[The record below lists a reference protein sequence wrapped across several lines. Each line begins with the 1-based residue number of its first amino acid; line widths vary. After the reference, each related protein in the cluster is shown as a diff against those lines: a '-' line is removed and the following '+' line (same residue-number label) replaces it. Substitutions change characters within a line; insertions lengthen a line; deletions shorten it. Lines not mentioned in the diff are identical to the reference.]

1 MFKINFVPSYADDL
15 NYLWDI
21 VSRRNNWFIKLRYAA
36 SLMLLIFWF
45 YITFLSG
52 IEYSDVQNN
61 AIMLLAFFILTY
73 NLGFEIVKKSGSVIN
88 DVDGFNPLRFSLLQ
102 ILFDLATLLTLV
114 YFTGLIFSP
123 FTFFFIFHA
132 IIGSMVLA
140 GAVVYIVFIILLLI
154 LSILSILGF
163 YQVIPLHVLY
173 TIPDLSLGQTL
184 LFISILWIILMLSMM
199 FANSLASALFKREQ
213 ELILAEKEKQRYVN
227 TIIHELK
234 SPVAVMTSYIDVV
247 MDDTTQILPE
257 NTRTF
262 LNKARNKSRD
272 TIDLINE
279 LLEISSVNVD
289 ASEHF
294 EVIDINE
301 MLNELNEYYQSKIVS
316 KNLKYEFLNLSGISI
331 KIEGNKRLLLICFS
345 NVLGN
350 AIKYTPEGGRII
362 CKLSKTVS
370 EIKIEFEDNGIG
382 ILQEDLEKLFT
393 DFQRG
398 KNAKRA
404 GIEGT
409 GLGLS
414 LTKKII
420 LKHRGDI
427 LIESPSSIGTHDL
440 PGTKVC
446 IILPALVS

>member
-15 NYLWDI
+15 NYLWDL
-21 VSRRNNWFIKLRYAA
+21 VTRRNNWFIKLRYAA
-36 SLMLLIFWF
+36 SMMLLIFWF
-45 YITFLSG
+45 YITYISG
-52 IEYSDVQNN
+52 IAYSEIQNS

-73 NLGFEIVKKSGSVIN
+73 NLGFEIIKKSGSVNN
-88 DVDGFNPLRFSLLQ
+88 DVESFNPLRFSLLQ

-140 GAVVYIVFIILLLI
+140 GAVVYIVFVILLLI
-154 LSILSILGF
+154 LSVLSILGF

-173 TIPDLSLGQTL
+173 VIPDLSIGQTL
-184 LFISILWIILMLSMM
+184 LFISILWIILILSMM
-199 FANSLASALFKREQ
+199 FANSLASALFQREQ
-213 ELILAEKEKQRYVN
+213 DLILAEKEKQRYVN

-247 MDDTTQILPE
+247 MDDKTQILPE

-262 LNKARNKSRD
+262 LNKARDKSRG

-279 LLEISSVNVD
+279 ILEISSVNIE
-289 ASEHF
+289 STEHF
-294 EVIDINE
+294 EVLDINE
-301 MLNELNEYYQSKIVS
+301 ILSELVEYNLNKIET
-316 KNLKYEFLNLSGISI
+316 KNLKYEFLNLSGVSL
-331 KIEGNKRLLLICFS
+331 KMEGNKRLLLICFS
-345 NVLGN
+345 NILGN

-362 CKLSKTVS
+362 CKLSKAEK

-382 ILQEDLEKLFT
+382 ILKEDMDKLFN

-427 LIESPSSIGTHDL
+427 LIESPSSFGTPDL
-440 PGTKVC
+440 PGTRVTMSFH
-446 IILPALVS
+446 I